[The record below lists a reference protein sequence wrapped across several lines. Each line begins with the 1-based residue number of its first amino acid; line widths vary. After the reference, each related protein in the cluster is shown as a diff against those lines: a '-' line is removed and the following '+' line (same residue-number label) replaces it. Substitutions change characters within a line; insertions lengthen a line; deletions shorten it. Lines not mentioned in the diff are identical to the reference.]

1 MKRFFAFLIVIGI
14 AIGLV
19 VFWKNTKKEENNQNI
34 EIESGEK
41 EVYIGEL
48 NLPLIAMDT
57 VNPILTKNKQV
68 SDVMKLIY
76 EPLWDW
82 NEKNQLEPVL
92 VSEWYEKDDL
102 TWILKLNT
110 NARWHDGS
118 FLKAED
124 VIFTYQTILKEDSV
138 YHENIRNITA
148 IEKIDTNAIQI
159 RLATKDKNLMYLLTF
174 PIISYDFFE
183 KDLKKENTVF
193 QEMGTGP
200 YCLKSISKENGVI
213 TLEANSHWWKS
224 KEFKVK
230 NIHLYLYSSYGEAI
244 KAFKSSTIDLI
255 TTTMTSWQKKFGVVG
270 INTYSYESAEF
281 ETIIPNTQNVLLK
294 ENSVRRMILAG
305 INAANIIEV
314 VYQGNG
320 KVSNYPITSN
330 SYLNFYETDKN
341 YDVEKAKQLLMNAGW
356 INENDTWKKE
366 INGKNYS
373 LSFDLLVN
381 EDIEEKFEIAK
392 LIEENLQ
399 EIGVKIKIVKV
410 NTKEYQKRL
419 ENGNFE
425 LALATLYLD
434 SDRDLLELVE
444 STSQSN
450 YARYQN
456 STMDALIQKMTFENQ
471 EMIWQQIQELYRNEC
486 PYIGMYYL
494 CNQLLTNKSVKGNIQ
509 PTVWNP
515 YYGIMGWCK

>member
-1 MKRFFAFLIVIGI
+1 
-14 AIGLV
+14 
-19 VFWKNTKKEENNQNI
+19 
-34 EIESGEK
+34 
-41 EVYIGEL
+41 
-48 NLPLIAMDT
+48 
-57 VNPILTKNKQV
+57 
-68 SDVMKLIY
+68 
-76 EPLWDW
+76 
-82 NEKNQLEPVL
+82 
-92 VSEWYEKDDL
+92 
-102 TWILKLNT
+102 
-110 NARWHDGS
+110 
-118 FLKAED
+118 
-124 VIFTYQTILKEDSV
+124 
-138 YHENIRNITA
+138 
-148 IEKIDTNAIQI
+148 
-159 RLATKDKNLMYLLTF
+159 
-174 PIISYDFFE
+174 
-183 KDLKKENTVF
+183 
-193 QEMGTGP
+193 MGTGP
-200 YCLKSISKENGVI
+200 YCQKFISKENGVI

-224 KEFKVK
+224 KEFKLK